1 MIALIQRVKS
11 ANVSVNGQRIAHI
24 DNGLLAFI
32 GVEKNDNEKQAKRLV
47 ERIVAYRVF
56 EDADGKMNLGLKE
69 VGGQLLLV
77 SQFTLAADTQKGMRP
92 SFSSA
97 APPEEGR
104 KWFDFVVELCQREVE
119 VVATGQFGANMQV
132 ELINDGPV
140 TFWLQS

>member
-1 MIALIQRVKS
+1 MIALIQRVTS
-11 ANVSVNGQRIAHI
+11 ANVRVNGEEIARI

-56 EDADGKMNLGLKE
+56 EDADGKMNLGLKD

-77 SQFTLAADTQKGMRP
+77 SQFTLAADTKKGMRP

-104 KWFDFVVELCQREVE
+104 KWFDYVVGLCRQEID

-132 ELINDGPV
+132 GLINDGPV
-140 TFWLQS
+140 TFWLES

>member
-1 MIALIQRVKS
+1 MIALIQRVSS
-11 ANVSVNGQRIAHI
+11 ANVSVGGEEIARI
-24 DNGLLAFI
+24 DKGLLAFI
-32 GVEKNDNEKQAKRLV
+32 GVEKNDHEKQAKRLV
-47 ERIVAYRVF
+47 ERVVAYRVF
-56 EDADGKMNLGLKE
+56 EDAEGKMNLGLKE
-69 VGGQLLLV
+69 IGGQLLLV

-104 KWFDFVVELCQREVE
+104 KWFDYVVELCRQEID

-132 ELINDGPV
+132 GLINDGPV

>member
-1 MIALIQRVKS
+1 MIALIQRVTS
-11 ANVSVNGQRIAHI
+11 ANVRVNGEEIARI

-104 KWFDFVVELCQREVE
+104 KWFDYVVGLCRHEVAVVE
-119 VVATGQFGANMQV
+119 TGQFGANMQV
-132 ELINDGPV
+132 GLINDGPV

>member
-1 MIALIQRVKS
+1 MIALIQRVS
-11 ANVSVNGQRIAHI
+11 CANVRVNGEEIARI
-24 DNGLLAFI
+24 DKGLLAFI

-104 KWFDFVVELCQREVE
+104 KWFDFVVELCRHEID